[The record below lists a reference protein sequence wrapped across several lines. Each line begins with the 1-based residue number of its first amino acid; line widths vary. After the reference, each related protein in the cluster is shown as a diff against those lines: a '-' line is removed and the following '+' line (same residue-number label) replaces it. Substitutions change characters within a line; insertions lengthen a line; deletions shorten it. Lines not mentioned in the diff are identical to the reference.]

1 MTDEA
6 TNIRAIRAA
15 GVAGLVFAA
24 LMTTSLALF
33 RAEPAGGDRSRGRY
47 SRRRQ
52 GASGSLA
59 LYLVP
64 FAGIAF
70 VWFLA
75 ALRRRIGRLE
85 DQFFATVFLASGLL
99 FVAMLFAT
107 GAVGQRGSGRR
118 AARERIPSNQAVFEF
133 GRVLA
138 ETLFYVFAVKMA
150 AAFMLVSS
158 TIGRRTGFLPRW
170 FIVVG
175 LVAGIVM
182 LFSISFFEVLAVI
195 FPAWVAIV
203 SVLSCC
209 APRQDALGGRPGPC
223 RSEVDAQGPPG
234 APVAGLVAGPDSDF
248 ELVGRASR

>member
-1 MTDEA
+1 MTDDA

-33 RAEPAGGDRSRGRY
+33 RANPPEVTGAAGGVPVGFRDMW
-47 SRRRQ
+47 
-52 GASGSLA
+52 LVA
-59 LYLVP
+59 LYLIP

-107 GAVGQRGSGRR
+107 GAAASAAVAAGRVGTD
-118 AARERIPSNQAVFEF
+118 PVNQAVFEF

-170 FIVVG
+170 FIVAGV
-175 LVAGIVM
+175 VAGVVM
-182 LFSISFFEVLAVI
+182 LFSISFFEVLALI
-195 FPAWVAIV
+195 FPAWVAVV
-203 SVLSCC
+203 SVLLLR
-209 APRQDALGGRPGPC
+209 ADPDAW
-223 RSEVDAQGPPG
+223 
-234 APVAGLVAGPDSDF
+234 VAS
-248 ELVGRASR
+248 

>member
-1 MTDEA
+1 MTEGA
-6 TNIRAIRAA
+6 TSIRAVRAA
-15 GVAGLVFAA
+15 GVAGLVFAV

-33 RAEPAGGDRSRGRY
+33 RLNDPDATGPAGDIAA
-47 SRRRQ
+47 
-52 GASGSLA
+52 GARDAWLLA

-107 GAVGQRGSGRR
+107 GAAASAAVAASRLGTDPAHR
-118 AARERIPSNQAVFEF
+118 AAFDF
-133 GRVLA
+133 GKALS

-170 FIVVG
+170 FVLAG
-175 LVAGIVM
+175 LVLGVVM
-182 LFSISFFEVLAVI
+182 LFSITFFELLALI
-195 FPAWVAIV
+195 FPAWVAVV
-203 SVLSCC
+203 SILILRADPEVWR
-209 APRQDALGGRPGPC
+209 AP
-223 RSEVDAQGPPG
+223 
-234 APVAGLVAGPDSDF
+234 
-248 ELVGRASR
+248 